1 MKIFNYLIFK
11 RLKKGG
17 VYVKLKSMLHCH
29 LAKLLNGSTIQ
40 PYNHTTI

>member
-11 RLKKGG
+11 RLKKGE

-29 LAKLLNGSTIQ
+29 MVKLLDGPTSLAE
-40 PYNHTTI
+40 